1 MSVPQFG
8 AWDGNGNLPDYSM
21 DFSKIRESRKQNKK
35 DISRASIG
43 NEEEL
48 ANPDQHDRKNDQK
61 YHDHHHQQPQQ
72 QVELPMH
79 DAPNNSPS
87 VRYWFNCS
95 FCHLFHVPFLL
106 DCSLLYRLCRGE
118 GRY

>member
-1 MSVPQFG
+1 MDDQKEKNTWMSVPQFG

-87 VRYWFNCS
+87 RRRKILSCFTCCVS
-95 FCHLFHVPFLL
+95 A
-106 DCSLLYRLCRGE
+106 
-118 GRY
+118 